1 MIRNVKLAKKNPDT
15 GKLYIPMLRDL
26 REDCDF
32 TQEVVAKYL
41 GISQHTYS
49 EYERGKVELPIKH
62 LMKLAKLYHTSTDY
76 ILGLSKKKIMS
87 RIPDGEMLT
96 DFSLFGLSTFTR
108 YRALFKKSSEVA

>member
-1 MIRNVKLAKKNPDT
+1 MIKNVKLAKRKPDT
-15 GKLYIPMLRDL
+15 GKLYIPMMRDL
-26 REDCDF
+26 REDHDL

-62 LMKLAKLYHTSTDY
+62 LMKLAKLYHVSTDY

-87 RIPDGEMLT
+87 RIPDGEMLN
-96 DFSLFGLSTFTR
+96 DFSLFGLSVFTN
-108 YRALFKKSSEVA
+108 YRALYRKYAEAA

>member
-15 GKLYIPMLRDL
+15 GKLYIPMMRDL
-26 REDCDF
+26 REDHDF

-62 LMKLAKLYHTSTDY
+62 LMKLAKLYHVTTDY

-96 DFSLFGLSTFTR
+96 DFSTFGLAEFTR
-108 YRALFKKSSEVA
+108 YHALYRKYSEAA